1 MSGGIIVGVSGLVVI
16 PVVGGSISGV
26 ISGGVVPDPSGVS
39 SGGGVVGVSIP
50 IIGGSLIFTL
60 HATPIPSVTF
70 LHGGGIRTAE
80 IPTGFCLQD

>member
-1 MSGGIIVGVSGLVVI
+1 MIVGVSRLVDI
-16 PVVGGSISGV
+16 PGGGGG
-26 ISGGVVPDPSGVS
+26 ISGGISGGGVPDPFSS
-39 SGGGVVGVSIP
+39 SGGGGIVGVAIP